1 MIFVTHLADLRRGI
15 KTSDLR
21 RNLLRICAR
30 EPHTI
35 HDLIH
40 APEFPGIEVSLF
52 SLQSEINVTV
62 ELGECKK
69 RGLLVPVGRVP
80 DPIVPGGTTELVRTS
95 LLAFLISPE
104 LAYAEP
110 QAYEAYLAAWFAL
123 PEVRAALGEEAEGV
137 HLLLWAFPELAHR
150 AFYSAAGAPVADP
163 YLQGDPRRVF
173 GSFFIA
179 DLPMAPPDLGP
190 RGLLKALRRAPLAE
204 AWRSLKGQGSRIEL
218 PGLKGWVMEWALRRP
233 RRTHHAPFKLDVAPL
248 SGPELYPTRL
258 RPAGLSAPQSSPI
271 RSWLKVMPP
280 RRHRASRQESASSGV
295 TGSGTS

>member
-15 KTSDLR
+15 RTSDLR

-40 APEFPGIEVSLF
+40 APDYPGIEVSLF

-95 LLAFLISPE
+95 LLAFLVSPE

-137 HLLLWAFPELAHR
+137 HRLLWAFPELAHR
-150 AFYSAAGAPVADP
+150 AFYSAAGSPVADP
-163 YLQGDPRRVF
+163 YFQGDPRRVF

-179 DLPMAPPDLGP
+179 DLPTAPPDLGP
-190 RGLLKALRRAPLAE
+190 RALLKALRRPPLAE
-204 AWRSLKGQGSRIEL
+204 AWRSLKGSRLEL
-218 PGLKGWVMEWALRRP
+218 PGLKRWVIKWALRRP
-233 RRTHHAPFKLDVAPL
+233 RRIHHAPFKVDVAPL

-258 RPAGLSAPQSSPI
+258 RPAGLLAPQSSST
-271 RSWLKVMPP
+271 RSPSNVMPP
-280 RRHRASRQESASSGV
+280 RRHKASRQESASSGV